1 MKKFIIRQTVDL
13 DLQWVI
19 EAEDV
24 QDALEKAWGNFDSS
38 KVIDIQPLDWDHPWD
53 AEEMSGDVTYLTDE
67 ELQKWK
73 DLGIL

>member
-1 MKKFIIRQTVDL
+1 MKKFIIRQTIDL

-53 AEEMSGDVTYLTDE
+53 AEEMSGDVTYFTDE
-67 ELQKWK
+67 ELQQWK

>member
-1 MKKFIIRQTVDL
+1 MKKFIIRQTIDL

-24 QDALEKAWGNFDSS
+24 QDALEKAWGNFDST

-53 AEEMSGDVTYLTDE
+53 AEEMSGDVTYFTDE
-67 ELQKWK
+67 ELQQWK

>member
-1 MKKFIIRQTVDL
+1 VKKFIIRQTIDL

-53 AEEMSGDVTYLTDE
+53 AEEMSGDVTYFTDE
-67 ELQKWK
+67 ELQQWK

>member
-1 MKKFIIRQTVDL
+1 MKKFIIRQTIDL

-53 AEEMSGDVTYLTDE
+53 AEEMSGDVTYFTDE
-67 ELQKWK
+67 ELKQWK

>member
-1 MKKFIIRQTVDL
+1 MKKFIIRQTIDL

-53 AEEMSGDVTYLTDE
+53 AEEMSGDVTYFTDE
-67 ELQKWK
+67 ELQQWK
-73 DLGIL
+73 DLGVL